1 MKSPFSMMIVYKILQ
16 EHPMTLKQLL
26 KPKKTIISL
35 IAILLLLLSFHVIA
49 ANKTVVLL
57 PLKLYADPGKA
68 YLGQGIK
75 TMLASR
81 MSGEGLDVISS
92 DSVLSEADKQG
103 VTSEQRAEELARLL
117 KANYAVF
124 GSVTSLGA
132 SYSLDLSFLDLTKDK
147 PAVTKVSEA
156 ATEDQLI
163 PKLSDIVYDFRAIA
177 AGLDIRK
184 QVSAG
189 ASGEKEVKG
198 LFFKRTSDSHA
209 FSPTGRASVKAGV
222 MSLDVGDLDGDGQ
235 SEIVVLSRDALMVYD
250 RKEKSLAL
258 KDTFRAAM
266 GEEFLKVNVAD
277 VDGNGRAEIYL
288 VSFYGARVQSSIL
301 EWTGKFTRKLDRQSG
316 HLSVLRNQSG
326 GQSSVLFQD
335 SGVDRFFEGPIWQMT
350 YDNAGKLVRKDA
362 LPGLKN
368 AQLYTLTLYDFD
380 RDGKL
385 EFLGLGE
392 PDLEHSAPLMVWD
405 LQGKPLTKVDEKLGG
420 SNNYIRS
427 GFVRAGDQ
435 PPANIVNSRVV
446 VMDVDDD
453 GKKEVLVVANNPL
466 VGRLD
471 FVVYYDGSIIAFKTE
486 GATLVQAYK
495 SGKIKYCLT
504 DMQVQGKTLYLAGN
518 EGQISN
524 MSEGAGRIMW
534 YE

>member
-1 MKSPFSMMIVYKILQ
+1 
-16 EHPMTLKQLL
+16 
-26 KPKKTIISL
+26 
-35 IAILLLLLSFHVIA
+35 
-49 ANKTVVLL
+49 
-57 PLKLYADPGKA
+57 
-68 YLGQGIK
+68 
-75 TMLASR
+75 
-81 MSGEGLDVISS
+81 
-92 DSVLSEADKQG
+92 
-103 VTSEQRAEELARLL
+103 
-117 KANYAVF
+117 
-124 GSVTSLGA
+124 
-132 SYSLDLSFLDLTKDK
+132 
-147 PAVTKVSEA
+147 
-156 ATEDQLI
+156 
-163 PKLSDIVYDFRAIA
+163 
-177 AGLDIRK
+177 
-184 QVSAG
+184 
-189 ASGEKEVKG
+189 
-198 LFFKRTSDSHA
+198 
-209 FSPTGRASVKAGV
+209 
-222 MSLDVGDLDGDGQ
+222 
-235 SEIVVLSRDALMVYD
+235 
-250 RKEKSLAL
+250 
-258 KDTFRAAM
+258 
-266 GEEFLKVNVAD
+266 
-277 VDGNGRAEIYL
+277 
-288 VSFYGARVQSSIL
+288 
-301 EWTGKFTRKLDRQSG
+301 
-316 HLSVLRNQSG
+316 
-326 GQSSVLFQD
+326 VLFQD
-335 SGVDRFFEGPIWQMT
+335 SGTDRFFEGPIWQMT

-392 PDLEHSAPLMVWD
+392 PNLEHSAPLIVWD

-427 GFVRAGDQ
+427 GFTRPGDQ
-435 PPANIVNSRVV
+435 PPANILNSRVV

-471 FVVYYDGSIIAFKTE
+471 FVVFYDGSIIVFKTE

>member
-1 MKSPFSMMIVYKILQ
+1 
-16 EHPMTLKQLL
+16 MTLKQLL

-35 IAILLLLLSFHVIA
+35 IAILLFLLSFHVIA

-277 VDGNGRAEIYL
+277 VDGNGKAEIYL
-288 VSFYGARVQSSIL
+288 ASFYGSRAQSSIL
-301 EWTGKFTRKLDRQSG
+301 EYVTEMVPRLKSPVSSIFLYRASRLCSKLKSVSVMG
-316 HLSVLRNQSG
+316 SSLSACLISIQIIGEN
-326 GQSSVLFQD
+326 L
-335 SGVDRFFEGPIWQMT
+335 
-350 YDNAGKLVRKDA
+350 
-362 LPGLKN
+362 LPVKYANISMDHGLKARSWSGREN
-368 AQLYTLTLYDFD
+368 SPENSIVRMDISAFSVTRAEANLRCYSKTRALT
-380 RDGKL
+380 
-385 EFLGLGE
+385 
-392 PDLEHSAPLMVWD
+392 
-405 LQGKPLTKVDEKLGG
+405 G
-420 SNNYIRS
+420 SSKALS
-427 GFVRAGDQ
+427 GR
-435 PPANIVNSRVV
+435 
-446 VMDVDDD
+446 
-453 GKKEVLVVANNPL
+453 
-466 VGRLD
+466 
-471 FVVYYDGSIIAFKTE
+471 
-486 GATLVQAYK
+486 
-495 SGKIKYCLT
+495 
-504 DMQVQGKTLYLAGN
+504 
-518 EGQISN
+518 
-524 MSEGAGRIMW
+524 
-534 YE
+534 

>member
-1 MKSPFSMMIVYKILQ
+1 M
-16 EHPMTLKQLL
+16 
-26 KPKKTIISL
+26 
-35 IAILLLLLSFHVIA
+35 
-49 ANKTVVLL
+49 
-57 PLKLYADPGKA
+57 
-68 YLGQGIK
+68 
-75 TMLASR
+75 
-81 MSGEGLDVISS
+81 
-92 DSVLSEADKQG
+92 
-103 VTSEQRAEELARLL
+103 
-117 KANYAVF
+117 
-124 GSVTSLGA
+124 
-132 SYSLDLSFLDLTKDK
+132 
-147 PAVTKVSEA
+147 
-156 ATEDQLI
+156 
-163 PKLSDIVYDFRAIA
+163 
-177 AGLDIRK
+177 
-184 QVSAG
+184 
-189 ASGEKEVKG
+189 
-198 LFFKRTSDSHA
+198 
-209 FSPTGRASVKAGV
+209 
-222 MSLDVGDLDGDGQ
+222 
-235 SEIVVLSRDALMVYD
+235 
-250 RKEKSLAL
+250 
-258 KDTFRAAM
+258 
-266 GEEFLKVNVAD
+266 
-277 VDGNGRAEIYL
+277 
-288 VSFYGARVQSSIL
+288 
-301 EWTGKFTRKLDRQSG
+301 
-316 HLSVLRNQSG
+316 
-326 GQSSVLFQD
+326 LFQD
-335 SGVDRFFEGPIWQMT
+335 SGTDRFFEGPIWQMT

-392 PDLEHSAPLMVWD
+392 PNLEHSAPLMVWD

-427 GFVRAGDQ
+427 GFTRPGDQ
-435 PPANIVNSRVV
+435 PPANILNSRVV

-471 FVVYYDGSIIAFKTE
+471 FVVFYDGSIIVFKTE

>member
-16 EHPMTLKQLL
+16 EYPMTLKQLL

-35 IAILLLLLSFHVIA
+35 IAILLFLLSFHVIA
-49 ANKTVVLL
+49 ANKAVVLL

-68 YLGQGIK
+68 YLSQGIK
-75 TMLASR
+75 AMLASR

-147 PAVTKVSEA
+147 LAVTKVSEA
-156 ATEDQLI
+156 ATDDQLI
-163 PKLSDIVYDFRAIA
+163 QKLSDIVYDFRAIA
-177 AGLDIRK
+177 AGVDIRK

-189 ASGEKEVKG
+189 ASAEKEGKG
-198 LFFKRTSDSHA
+198 LFFSRTSESYA

-222 MSLDVGDLDGDGQ
+222 VSMDVGDLDGDGQ
-235 SEIVVLSRDALMVYD
+235 SEIVVLSRDALMVYV

-258 KDTFRAAM
+258 KDTFRASR
-266 GEEFLKVNVAD
+266 GEEFVKVNVAD

-288 VSFYGARVQSSIL
+288 VSFYGSRAQSSIL
-301 EWTGKFTRKLDRQSG
+301 EWTGKFTRKVDRQTG

-326 GQSSVLFQD
+326 GRSSVIFQN
-335 SGVDRFFEGPIWQMT
+335 SGMDRFFDGPIWQMD
-350 YDNAGKLVRKDA
+350 YDNAGKLVRKEA

-368 AQLYTLTLYDFD
+368 AQIYTLTLFDFN

-385 EFLGLGE
+385 EYLGLGE
-392 PDLEHSAPLMVWD
+392 PNLEHSAPLVAWD
-405 LQGKPLTKVDEKLGG
+405 MQGNPLTTVDEKLGG
-420 SNNYIRS
+420 SSNYIRS
-427 GFVRAGDQ
+427 GFTRPDDQ
-435 PPANIVNSRVV
+435 PPANIVNSRIIA
-446 VMDVDDD
+446 MDVDDD

-471 FVVYYDGSIIAFKTE
+471 FVVYYDGSIIVLKTE
-486 GATLVQAYK
+486 GAALVQAYK

-504 DMQVQGKTLYLAGN
+504 DMQVQDKTLYISGQ

>member
-1 MKSPFSMMIVYKILQ
+1 MIVYKILQ
-16 EHPMTLKQLL
+16 EYPMTLKQLL

-35 IAILLLLLSFHVIA
+35 IAIFLFLLSFHVIA

-68 YLGQGIK
+68 YLSQGIK

-103 VTSEQRAEELARLL
+103 VTSEQRAEELAKLL
-117 KANYAVF
+117 KANFAVF

-189 ASGEKEVKG
+189 ASGEKEGKG
-198 LFFKRTSDSHA
+198 LFFKRTAESYA

-235 SEIVVLSRDALMVYD
+235 SEIVVLSRDALMVFD

-266 GEEFLKVNVAD
+266 GEVFFKVNVAD
-277 VDGNGRAEIYL
+277 VDGNGKAEIYL
-288 VSFYGARVQSSIL
+288 VSFYGSRAQSSIL
-301 EWTGKFTRKLDRQSG
+301 EWTGKFTRKLDRQNG
-316 HLSVLRNQSG
+316 HFSVLRNQSG

-368 AQLYTLTLYDFD
+368 AQIYTLTLYDFD

-392 PDLEHSAPLMVWD
+392 PDLEHSSPLVVWD

-504 DMQVQGKTLYLAGN
+504 DMQVQGKTLYLAGD

>member
-1 MKSPFSMMIVYKILQ
+1 
-16 EHPMTLKQLL
+16 
-26 KPKKTIISL
+26 
-35 IAILLLLLSFHVIA
+35 
-49 ANKTVVLL
+49 
-57 PLKLYADPGKA
+57 
-68 YLGQGIK
+68 
-75 TMLASR
+75 
-81 MSGEGLDVISS
+81 
-92 DSVLSEADKQG
+92 
-103 VTSEQRAEELARLL
+103 
-117 KANYAVF
+117 
-124 GSVTSLGA
+124 
-132 SYSLDLSFLDLTKDK
+132 
-147 PAVTKVSEA
+147 
-156 ATEDQLI
+156 
-163 PKLSDIVYDFRAIA
+163 
-177 AGLDIRK
+177 
-184 QVSAG
+184 
-189 ASGEKEVKG
+189 
-198 LFFKRTSDSHA
+198 
-209 FSPTGRASVKAGV
+209 
-222 MSLDVGDLDGDGQ
+222 
-235 SEIVVLSRDALMVYD
+235 
-250 RKEKSLAL
+250 
-258 KDTFRAAM
+258 
-266 GEEFLKVNVAD
+266 
-277 VDGNGRAEIYL
+277 
-288 VSFYGARVQSSIL
+288 
-301 EWTGKFTRKLDRQSG
+301 
-316 HLSVLRNQSG
+316 
-326 GQSSVLFQD
+326 VLFQD

-368 AQLYTLTLYDFD
+368 AQIYTLTLYDFD

-427 GFVRAGDQ
+427 GFTRPGDQ
-435 PPANIVNSRVV
+435 PPANLVNSRVV

-504 DMQVQGKTLYLAGN
+504 DMQVQGKTLYISGQ